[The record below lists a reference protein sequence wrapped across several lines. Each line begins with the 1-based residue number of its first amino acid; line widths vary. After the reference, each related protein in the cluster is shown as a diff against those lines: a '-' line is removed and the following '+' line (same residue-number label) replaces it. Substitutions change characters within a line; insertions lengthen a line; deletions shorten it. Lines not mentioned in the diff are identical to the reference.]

1 MYLSTEILLNLFNRT
16 FPGLYH
22 GNTSIGLYLG
32 LVDNN
37 MVSTI
42 IKQEV
47 EGLKRISKDLSI
59 KDGVIGV
66 VPVIDMLAKIRTGQS
81 LNALFEEVDS
91 VVFKKA
97 GYSPRDLDIQ
107 QATSLSLYL
116 AYRLSKTNVT
126 LLYKSIWSS
135 VLDKVT
141 ETILMSIPT
150 IRLDDYH
157 FSLNY
162 APAFYLL
169 CFLLCLKSGL
179 DKNIFSK
186 KFNAVLPYVV
196 EYVPRSQANKLYYSL
211 VLKGIKNELNLN
223 NTELDNHIKL
233 LDSCILMTDI
243 EDELKNKIYVG
254 DGICGLYLICH
265 YLKVEP
271 QFLFRLSKFVS
282 ERLKASAEIQRLHDN
297 PKYLANHIG
306 FWDGVGGILLT
317 LLLIRLNNIRNGINK

>member
-97 GYSPRDLDIQ
+97 GYSPCDLDIQ
-107 QATSLSLYL
+107 QTTSLSLYL
-116 AYRLSKTNVT
+116 SYRLSKTNVSP
-126 LLYKSIWSS
+126 LYKSIWTS

-150 IRLDDYH
+150 IRLGDYN

-162 APAFYLL
+162 SPAFYLL

-196 EYVPRSQANKLYYSL
+196 EYFPRSQANKLYYYL
-211 VLKGIKNELNLN
+211 VLSRVRDELNLESV
-223 NTELDNHIKL
+223 ELNNHINML
-233 LDSCILMTDI
+233 NSCISVNDI
-243 EDELKNKIYVG
+243 QEELKDNVYVG
-254 DGICGLYLICH
+254 DGMCGLYLLCN
-265 YLKVEP
+265 YLDAEP
-271 QFLFRLSKFVS
+271 QILSQLSNFVS
-282 ERLKASAEIQRLHDN
+282 ERLKTSAEIQRLHDN

-317 LLLIRLNNIRNGINK
+317 SLLIRLNNIRNGINK

>member
-1 MYLSTEILLNLFNRT
+1 MHLITDILLDIFNRT
-16 FPGLYH
+16 TTGTGY
-22 GNTSIGLYLG
+22 GNTSLGLYLG
-32 LVDNN
+32 LIDK
-37 MVSTI
+37 SLTRAI

-47 EGLKRISKDLSI
+47 EGLKDVSKELSV
-59 KDGVIGV
+59 KDGIIGV

-116 AYRLSKTNVT
+116 AYRLSKTNLT
-126 LLYKSIWSS
+126 PLYKEIWIH
-135 VLDKVT
+135 VLGDIT
-141 ETILMSIPT
+141 DTILRSIPA
-150 IRLDDYH
+150 IRLGDYN

-169 CFLLCLKSGL
+169 CFLLGIKSGL

-196 EYVPRSQANKLYYSL
+196 EYFPRSQANKLYYYL
-211 VLKGIKNELNLN
+211 VLSRVRDELNLESV
-223 NTELDNHIKL
+223 ELNNHIKL
-233 LDSCILMTDI
+233 LYSCISIDEI
-243 EDELKNKIYVG
+243 QEELKDNVYVG
-254 DGICGLYLICH
+254 DGMCGLYLVCY
-265 YLKVEP
+265 YLGLDYSLLTK
-271 QFLFRLSKFVS
+271 LSDFIS
-282 ERLKASAEIQRLHDN
+282 ERLKTSAEIHRLYDN
-297 PKYLANHIG
+297 PNYLANHIG

-317 LLLIRLNNIRNGINK
+317 SLLIRLNNIRNGINK

>member
-91 VVFKKA
+91 VVYKQA
-97 GYSPRDLDIQ
+97 GYSPRELDVTR
-107 QATSLSLYL
+107 ATSLSLYL
-116 AYRLSKTNVT
+116 AYRLSKTNVSP
-126 LLYKSIWSS
+126 LYKSIWTS
-135 VLDKVT
+135 VLCSVT
-141 ETILMSIPT
+141 ETILMSIPS
-150 IRLDDYH
+150 IRLEDYK
-157 FSLNY
+157 FTLNY
-162 APAFYLL
+162 SPAFYLL
-169 CFLLCLKSGL
+169 CFLLGIKSGL

-196 EYVPRSQANKLYYSL
+196 EYFPRSQTNKLYYYL
-211 VLKGIKNELNLN
+211 VLSRVKDELNLESV
-223 NTELDNHIKL
+223 ELNNHIKL
-233 LDSCILMTDI
+233 LYSCISIDEI
-243 EDELKNKIYVG
+243 QEELKNKVYVG
-254 DGICGLYLICH
+254 DGMCGLYLLCN
-265 YLKVEP
+265 YLDAEP
-271 QFLFRLSKFVS
+271 QILSQLSNFVS
-282 ERLKASAEIQRLHDN
+282 ERLKTSAEIQRLHDN

-317 LLLIRLNNIRNGINK
+317 SLLIRLNNIRNGINK

>member
-1 MYLSTEILLNLFNRT
+1 MLSKLYDIQLFLSSS
-16 FPGLYH
+16 PGLYY

-32 LVDNN
+32 LVDHKA
-37 MVSTI
+37 VSPI

-47 EGLKRISKDLSI
+47 EGLKGISKELSI

-66 VPVIDMLAKIRTGQS
+66 IPVLDMLAKIRMGQS

-91 VVFKKA
+91 VVFKKN

-107 QATSLSLYL
+107 QSTSLSLYL

-126 LLYKSIWSS
+126 LLYKSIWLS

-162 APAFYLL
+162 PPAFYLL

-196 EYVPRSQANKLYYSL
+196 EYFPRSQANKLYYYL
-211 VLKGIKNELNLN
+211 VLSRVRDELQLDNI
-223 NTELDNHIKL
+223 ELDNHINL
-233 LDSCILMTDI
+233 LYSCISINDI
-243 EDELKNKIYVG
+243 QEELKNNVYVG
-254 DGICGLYLICH
+254 DGMCGLYLVCY
-265 YLKVEP
+265 YLGLDYSLLTK
-271 QFLFRLSKFVS
+271 LSDFIS
-282 ERLKASAEIQRLHDN
+282 ERLKTSAEIHRLYDN
-297 PKYLANHIG
+297 PNYLANHIG

-317 LLLIRLNNIRNGINK
+317 SLLIKLNNIRNGINK